1 MSSAIRSFFR
11 GSATNLWMRIAF
23 KDPDA
28 PLPDP
33 ALIELGLLAVKNSL
47 ETLMRAWEADRFAS
61 YRITERLPRLA
72 FPVILIQ
79 KIDSEPRQ
87 VHSRSPGSGEA
98 ISFRN
103 FDSGLVNSVP
113 RLTPN
118 LVRSLITAERLLRM
132 PITFSVTS
140 KRSGQFSV
148 LGIEPL
154 QLVTH
159 SLLRAKFDLLD
170 EGIISPSSALR
181 GINPDMLISRYD
193 LDCEPP
199 SLLFNGVFASTG
211 SSPSITA
218 PIVIGPVREAEGK
231 ILVLPHGAIAGDM
244 PAIRTCSAVIDLQG
258 GVSSHAVMACRFL
271 EKTCVVRVPEVRMDF
286 ERRILLGPSGQ
297 EIPQNT
303 ICVMHAAGAKI
314 CFALG
319 GLQSIKAKPFCSAAA
334 SEFLP
339 RLRALVAICF
349 RKSVASKL
357 SMQSQEDLLL
367 LHNALSELG
376 RYADLGR

>member
-11 GSATNLWMRIAF
+11 GNATNLWMRIAF

-33 ALIELGLLAVKNSL
+33 ALVKSHPLAVKNLL

-79 KIDSEPRQ
+79 KVDSEPRQ

-98 ISFRN
+98 IDFRN

-113 RLTPN
+113 RLTPT
-118 LVRSLITAERLLRM
+118 LLRSLKAAEQLLRM

-140 KRSGQFSV
+140 KRSGPFSI
-148 LGIEPL
+148 LGIEPSL
-154 QLVTH
+154 LLTEY
-159 SLLRAKFDLLD
+159 LLRAKLDLMD
-170 EGIISPSSALR
+170 EGVISPSSVLR
-181 GINPDMLISRYD
+181 GIKPEMLISRYD

-199 SLLFNGVFASTG
+199 FLLLRGVFASTG
-211 SSPSITA
+211 SSPIIAA
-218 PIVIGPVREAEGK
+218 PIVIGRGRATDGK
-231 ILVLPHGAIAGDM
+231 ILVLSAGASPEDT
-244 PAIRTCSAVIDLQG
+244 PALITCSGVIDLRG
-258 GVSSHAVMACRFL
+258 GVSGHAALACRSHGIP
-271 EKTCVVRVPEVRMDF
+271 CVVGISDVYMDF
-286 ERRILLGPSGQ
+286 ERRILLGPCGQ

-303 ICVMHAAGAKI
+303 ICVMDARGLKI

-319 GLQSIKAKPFCSAAA
+319 GPQSIKAKPVCSVAT
-334 SEFLP
+334 SELLP
-339 RLRALVAICF
+339 RLRALVAVCF

-357 SMQSQEDLLL
+357 SRQSQENLLL
-367 LHNALSELG
+367 LHNMLSELG